1 MFEYC
6 CHVFLLKVFEYYCI
20 HDKRQYLLIAE
31 FLFLV
36 FVFFTVIWPTFT
48 CTGVY
53 PIGGTSGYTDVDND
67 SIAGS
72 SLGGSTMELLQARK
86 NPRGFPGKWN
96 RYFKAEKIFGIP
108 YSLIFIQCAKC
119 FWLLKFCHFN
129 LITKSI
135 FNCQEFKNCN
145 LKKNEVPSFH
155 CFEIKMQE
163 CILNLQNKTNYKVNK
178 SSLTD

>member
-1 MFEYC
+1 MTILIDSRISLSGL
-6 CHVFLLKVFEYYCI
+6 VFL
-20 HDKRQYLLIAE
+20 
-31 FLFLV
+31 
-36 FVFFTVIWPTFT
+36 TVIWPTFT

-108 YSLIFIQCAKC
+108 YSLIFIQGEKC
-119 FWLLKFCHFN
+119 FGLLKFCHFN

-135 FNCQEFKNCN
+135 FNCQEFNNCN
-145 LKKNEVPSFH
+145 TKKKLKCLPLFWN
-155 CFEIKMQE
+155 
-163 CILNLQNKTNYKVNK
+163 QNARVYFKFAE
-178 SSLTD
+178 

>member
-6 CHVFLLKVFEYYCI
+6 CHVFLIKVFEYYCI

-36 FVFFTVIWPTFT
+36 LSFWLLFDVPTFT

-72 SLGGSTMELLQARK
+72 SLGGSTMELLRARK

-135 FNCQEFKNCN
+135 FNCQEFNNCN
-145 LKKNEVPSFH
+145 TKKNWSAYH
-155 CFEIKMQE
+155 CFEIKMQK